1 MTAERDALFRLLTQ
15 LADGL
20 DDLRAEERRHVKA
33 LERARKWVEA
43 LQLLFRMFE
52 RALPPGPEATP
63 IPSAA
68 QIRRFLDCF
77 EILAQF
83 DAEQRAIR
91 IYGAGFDP
99 AKWPHEPD
107 PDVVA
112 VRMWL
117 SALAGE
123 EPKPERELVRLLENR
138 G

>member
-52 RALPPGPEATP
+52 KALPPGPEATP
-63 IPSAA
+63 IPSAE
-68 QIRRFLDCF
+68 QLREFLRSLDWPTVW
-77 EILAQF
+77 
-83 DAEQRAIR
+83 AERN
-91 IYGAGFDP
+91 DP
-99 AKWPHEPD
+99 NI
-107 PDVVA
+107 VA

-117 SALAGE
+117 EALAGE
-123 EPKPERELVRLLENR
+123 EPETGREPVNLLTES
-138 G
+138 